1 MKNTPIII
9 ITGES
14 GSGKSVALNAFEDCG
29 FYCVDNMPA
38 ALLPKFLEL
47 PLSKEPEEVAGIA
60 FGMDLREKG
69 FIKEYPEVFNFL
81 RENSYFHKII
91 FLKASEETLIKRY
104 SQTRRHHPVS
114 KDSNLLEGI
123 RREKELLSSLEKESD
138 IVIDT
143 SSYTVHELKAEISS
157 IASGYTI
164 IKEMRIDF
172 ISFGF
177 KYGVPKDIDL
187 LIDVRFLPNP
197 YFVNELRDKTGEDEE
212 VRNFV
217 LDNPRAK
224 KFLKK
229 FTDLLDYLIPLYKR
243 EGKAYLT
250 LGVGCTGGRH
260 RSVAVSRYL
269 FEYISRHAAKAG
281 ILHRDITRQQ

>member
-69 FIKEYPEVFNFL
+69 FINEYPVLLNFL
-81 RENSYFHKII
+81 KENNYFYKII
-91 FLKASEETLIKRY
+91 FVKASEETLIKRY
-104 SQTRRHHPVS
+104 SQTRRHHPFS
-114 KDSNLLEGI
+114 KDTNLLEGI
-123 RREKELLSSLEKESD
+123 KYEKEQLAPLESVSD

-157 IASGYTI
+157 IASGYTT
-164 IKEMRIDF
+164 IKEMRIDL

-177 KYGVPKDIDL
+177 KYGIPKDVDL
-187 LIDVRFLPNP
+187 LMDVRFLPNP
-197 YFVNELRDKTGEDEE
+197 YFIPELKDKTGEDED
-212 VRNFV
+212 VKNYV
-217 LDNPRAK
+217 LNNQRTK

-250 LGVGCTGGRH
+250 LGIGCTGGRH
-260 RSVAVSRYL
+260 RSVAVSRFL
-269 FEYISRHAAKAG
+269 FEYISRHAARAG

>member
-1 MKNTPIII
+1 MKNTPIFI

-47 PLSKEPEEVAGIA
+47 PLSKEAEEVAGIA
-60 FGMDLREKG
+60 FGMDLREKR
-69 FIKEYPEVFNFL
+69 FINVYPEVFDFL
-81 RENSYFHKII
+81 NENNYSHKII

-104 SQTRRHHPVS
+104 SQTRRHHPFA

-123 RREKELLSSLEKESD
+123 RHEKQLLADLELKSD
-138 IVIDT
+138 TVIDT

-157 IASGYTI
+157 IASEYTK

-172 ISFGF
+172 VSFGF
-177 KYGVPKDIDL
+177 KYGIPKDLDL
-187 LIDVRFLPNP
+187 LIDVRFLRNP
-197 YFVNELRDKTGEDEE
+197 YFIAELKEKTGEDEE
-212 VRNFV
+212 VKNYV
-217 LDNPRAK
+217 LNNKRAEE
-224 KFLKK
+224 FLKK
-229 FTDLLDYLIPLYKR
+229 FTDLLDYLIPLYKK

-269 FEYISRHAAKAG
+269 FNYISRHAAKAG
-281 ILHRDITRQQ
+281 ILHRDITRR

>member
-14 GSGKSVALNAFEDCG
+14 GSGKSGALNAFEDCG

-47 PLSKEPEEVAGIA
+47 PVNKDLEEITGIA
-60 FGMDLREKG
+60 FGMDLREKS
-69 FIKEYPEVFNFL
+69 FINEYPDTLNFL
-81 RENSYFHKII
+81 KNNNYIYKII
-91 FLKASEETLIKRY
+91 FLTADEETLIKRY
-104 SQTRRHHPVS
+104 NETRRHHPLS
-114 KDSNLLEGI
+114 RDSNLTDGI
-123 RREKELLSSLEKESD
+123 RAEKKLLQNLKEEAD

-143 SSYTVHELKAEISS
+143 SAYTIHELKARISG
-157 IASGYTI
+157 IAGTYTATQQ
-164 IKEMRIDF
+164 MRIDI

-177 KYGVPKDIDL
+177 KYGIPKELDL

-197 YFVNELRDKTGEDEE
+197 YFVNNLKEKTGEDEN

-217 LDNPRAK
+217 LNNTRAE

-229 FTDLLDYLIPLYKR
+229 YTDLLDYLIPLYKR

-250 LGVGCTGGRH
+250 IGVGCTGGRH
-260 RSVAVSRYL
+260 RSVAISRYL
-269 FEYISRHAAKAG
+269 FEYISRYAAKSG

>member
-47 PLSKEPEEVAGIA
+47 PLSKEPEEIAGLA

-69 FIKEYPEVFNFL
+69 FIKDYPQVFSFL
-81 RENSYFHKII
+81 KENDYFHKII

-104 SQTRRHHPVS
+104 SQTRRHHPFS

-123 RREKELLSSLEKESD
+123 RHEKELLSTLETESD
-138 IVIDT
+138 IIIDT
-143 SSYTVHELKAEISS
+143 SNYTVHELKAEISS
-157 IASGYTI
+157 IASGYTS

-177 KYGVPKDIDL
+177 KYGIPKDIDL

-197 YFVNELRDKTGEDEE
+197 YFVPELKDQTGEDEE
-212 VRNFV
+212 VKKFV
-217 LDNPRAK
+217 LNNQRAK

-229 FTDLLDYLIPLYKR
+229 YIELLDYLIPLYKR

-269 FEYISRHAAKAG
+269 FEYISRHAAKSG

>member
-69 FIKEYPEVFNFL
+69 FINEYPVLLNFL
-81 RENSYFHKII
+81 KENNYFYKII
-91 FLKASEETLIKRY
+91 FVKASEETLIKRY
-104 SQTRRHHPVS
+104 SQTRRHHPFS
-114 KDSNLLEGI
+114 KDTNLLEGI
-123 RREKELLSSLEKESD
+123 KYEKEQLAPLESVSD

-157 IASGYTI
+157 IASGYTT
-164 IKEMRIDF
+164 IKEMRIDL

-177 KYGVPKDIDL
+177 KYGIPKDIDL
-187 LIDVRFLPNP
+187 LMDVRFLPNP
-197 YFVNELRDKTGEDEE
+197 YFIPELKDKTGEDED
-212 VRNFV
+212 VKNYV
-217 LDNPRAK
+217 LNNQRTK

-250 LGVGCTGGRH
+250 LGIGCTGGRH
-260 RSVAVSRYL
+260 RSVAVSRFL
-269 FEYISRHAAKAG
+269 FEYISRHAARAG

>member
-14 GSGKSVALNAFEDCG
+14 GSGKSGALNAFEDCG

-47 PLSKEPEEVAGIA
+47 PVNKDLEEITGIA
-60 FGMDLREKG
+60 FGMDLREKS
-69 FIKEYPEVFNFL
+69 FINEYPDTLNFL
-81 RENSYFHKII
+81 KNNNYIYKII
-91 FLKASEETLIKRY
+91 FLTADEETLIKRY
-104 SQTRRHHPVS
+104 NETRRHHPLS
-114 KDSNLLEGI
+114 RDSNLTDGI
-123 RREKELLSSLEKESD
+123 RAEKKLLQNLKEEAD

-143 SSYTVHELKAEISS
+143 SAYTIHELKARISG
-157 IASGYTI
+157 IAGTYTATQQ
-164 IKEMRIDF
+164 MRIDI

-177 KYGVPKDIDL
+177 KYGIPKELDL

-197 YFVNELRDKTGEDEE
+197 YFVNNLKEKTGEDEN

-217 LDNPRAK
+217 LNNTRAE

-229 FTDLLDYLIPLYKR
+229 YTDLLDYLIPLYKR

-250 LGVGCTGGRH
+250 IGVGCTGGRH
-260 RSVAVSRYL
+260 RSVAISRYL
-269 FEYISRHAAKAG
+269 FEYISRHAAKSG

>member
-69 FIKEYPEVFNFL
+69 FINEYPVLLNFL
-81 RENSYFHKII
+81 KENNYFYKII
-91 FLKASEETLIKRY
+91 FVKASEETLIKRY
-104 SQTRRHHPVS
+104 SQTRRHHPFS
-114 KDSNLLEGI
+114 KDTNLLEGI
-123 RREKELLSSLEKESD
+123 KYEKEQLAPLESVSD

-157 IASGYTI
+157 IASGYTT
-164 IKEMRIDF
+164 IKEMRIDL

-177 KYGVPKDIDL
+177 KYGIPKDIDL
-187 LIDVRFLPNP
+187 LMDVRFLPNP
-197 YFVNELRDKTGEDEE
+197 YFIPELKDKTGEDED
-212 VRNFV
+212 VKNYV
-217 LDNPRAK
+217 LNNQRTK

-250 LGVGCTGGRH
+250 LGIGCTGGTH
-260 RSVAVSRYL
+260 RSVAVSRFL
-269 FEYISRHAAKAG
+269 FEYISRHASRAG